1 MAPATRFSAQLT
13 SLVALALAA
22 CGGQAL
28 DRSNLDDAT
37 GGGGSGGSGGTG
49 TGGLFTG
56 GFGPGGAGT
65 GGSVGGG
72 TTGGAGSGGAAT
84 QAECLNSGRPS
95 LVRGLEPVS
104 EVEYLDALRWYGS
117 VYEAT
122 ESMGS
127 ACAGAADLQTCML
140 AYGDRLAQVPPGLPL
155 VLTYTRGS
163 EVGVITNSDELTS
176 FLGVI
181 DTPNEAILV
190 LELAGYG
197 EAPGPTIGCSPFTTL
212 SPEYCWLQSSLAG
225 STSCGSGC
233 CVGARIDTS
242 LCVQTQGAVV
252 QTSEAREEWHCLGGR
267 RPHGLCSAEG
277 ATATDPR
284 GAYFKK
290 LCALETASVAAFAQI
305 AAELRSHGA
314 PQELVERA
322 ERAASDEVRH
332 AAETARAAQR
342 FGAELEPV
350 HVEAQEERSL
360 LAMALENAE
369 EGCVRETFGA
379 ALAHFS
385 AQRAEDTE
393 LRLLWTRIA
402 EDETRHAELSR
413 DIGAWLSSRL
423 LASERALVAARKYQA
438 LSRLRRG
445 LGKEPDRSLARTA
458 GVPTSR
464 EAHIL
469 LESLAELLTSAA

>member
-1 MAPATRFSAQLT
+1 MAPATRFSVQLT
-13 SLVALALAA
+13 SLVALALSA

-28 DRSNLDDAT
+28 DAPNLDDAT
-37 GGGGSGGSGGTG
+37 GGGGTGGSGGTG

-56 GFGPGGAGT
+56 GTGPGGAGT

-72 TTGGAGSGGAAT
+72 ATGGVGSGGAAT
-84 QAECLNSGRPS
+84 QAECLNNGRPS
-95 LVRGLEPVS
+95 LVRGLEPVD
-104 EVEYLDALRWYGS
+104 EVDYLDALRWYGS
-117 VYEAT
+117 AYEAMQST
-122 ESMGS
+122 GS
-127 ACAGAADLQTCML
+127 ACAGADDFQTCML
-140 AYGDRLAQVPPGLPL
+140 AYGDRLAEVPAGLPL

-163 EVGVITNSDELTS
+163 EGGVIATSDELTS

-190 LELAGYG
+190 LEVAGYG

-212 SPEYCWLQSSLAG
+212 SPEYCWLQSSA
-225 STSCGSGC
+225 SQCGSGC
-233 CVGARIDTS
+233 CPGTRIDTTV
-242 LCVQTQGAVV
+242 CVQTQGSIV
-252 QTSEAREEWHCLGGR
+252 QTSESVTDYSHCLGGR
-267 RPHGLCSAEG
+267 RPQGLRSAES
-277 ATATDPR
+277 ATAADPR

-305 AAELRSHGA
+305 AAELRRHGA
-314 PQELVERA
+314 PHDLILRA

-332 AAETARAAQR
+332 AAETARAARR
-342 FGAELEPV
+342 FGAELDAV
-350 HVEAQEERSL
+350 RVEAQRERSL

-438 LSRLRRG
+438 LARLRQG
-445 LGKEPDRSLARTA
+445 LGKEPDGSVARTA